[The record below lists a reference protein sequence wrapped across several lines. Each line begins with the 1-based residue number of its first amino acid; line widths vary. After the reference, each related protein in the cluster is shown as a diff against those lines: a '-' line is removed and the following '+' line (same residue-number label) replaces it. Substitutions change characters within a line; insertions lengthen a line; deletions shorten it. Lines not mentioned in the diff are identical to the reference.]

1 MIAIVC
7 MWAGKEIGLHIRTF
21 IQYVHGST
29 ELTFIYSMHFIHLR
43 TYILHV
49 QLIQLHNDTFRM
61 YMCLVHILNTDT
73 YVRICEY
80 NIMII

>member
-7 MWAGKEIGLHIRTF
+7 MWAGKEIGLHICTF

-29 ELTFIYSMHFIHLR
+29 ELTFIYSMHFIQLR
-43 TYILHV
+43 MYILHV
-49 QLIQLHNDTFRM
+49 QLIQLHNNTSHM
-61 YMCLVHILNTDT
+61 HMCLVHVLYTGT
-73 YVRICEY
+73 YLRICEY